1 MFISGV
7 PAVKQAS
14 DAFSM
19 FDGGQKAEHGLEFGD
34 QTFGSA
40 RNSIKFLGRDQN
52 QSGKNKRKSRLM
64 TGVVIFFSGNEGAHL
79 LHPAQAGG
87 SRGSEQQPGVAR
99 VEESAPVQREEGDWP
114 VQPLGHRG
122 GDQGGDS
129 QGNRFLNTYSV

>member
-52 QSGKNKRKSRLM
+52 QSGKNIRKSRLM
-64 TGVVIFFSGNEGAHL
+64 TGVVIFFSGNEV
-79 LHPAQAGG
+79 AQWHIF
-87 SRGSEQQPGVAR
+87 SIQHRLV
-99 VEESAPVQREEGDWP
+99 APVVPNSCLVLPGLRNLHLSSVRREIVQFNLSDIVEG
-114 VQPLGHRG
+114 
-122 GDQGGDS
+122 
-129 QGNRFLNTYSV
+129 N

>member
-19 FDGGQKAEHGLEFGD
+19 FDGGQKAEPGLEFGD

-64 TGVVIFFSGNEGAHL
+64 TWVVIFFSGNEVAHL
-79 LHPAQAGG
+79 LHPAQALVVPN
-87 SRGSEQQPGVAR
+87 SSLVLPGLRNLHLSSVR
-99 VEESAPVQREEGDWP
+99 REIGQFNLSDIVEGIKEVTVKVID
-114 VQPLGHRG
+114 
-122 GDQGGDS
+122 
-129 QGNRFLNTYSV
+129 F